1 MTADA
6 FIYDAATDEVY
17 EAMIYTPFLIGLI
30 LAIISIIFGFFVI
43 LFSFILKKKV
53 SYKFIMIIKMIL
65 VPYYITNFVLW
76 VLYGLGFFFVSWLL
90 LFGFIFIG
98 VVFTYITMLVT
109 SAVMLSRII
118 PDLIKNRLPRVLLI
132 IAIPCCFIY
141 FADVVISVIL
151 YVFDRK
157 SNEVKPNVVEAEII
171 EPNS

>member
-1 MTADA
+1 
-6 FIYDAATDEVY
+6 
-17 EAMIYTPFLIGLI
+17 
-30 LAIISIIFGFFVI
+30 
-43 LFSFILKKKV
+43 
-53 SYKFIMIIKMIL
+53 MIIKMIL